1 MISKERLQELIKQ
14 EATIWVENQYC
25 NAYAV
30 ELSHY
35 YYVAITDNKESLMF
49 LDYSIQE
56 DDPES
61 VLIDYLENLYEAKE
75 DAEWASIATYRT
87 EIFAPPTYEEM
98 IKEPRCL
105 DCWTKE
111 FVVMDND
118 KPIGIA
124 FIGVDFDCE
133 IVSVEMGSDKYFV
146 ERLTKDNYIK
156 ACTIARKLFLGESI
170 EEGEND
176 EESKN

>member
-25 NAYAV
+25 NAYDV
-30 ELSHY
+30 ELSNY
-35 YYVAITDNKESLMF
+35 NYIAITDDKESLMF

-61 VLIDYLENLYEAKE
+61 VLVDYLENLYETKE
-75 DAEWASIATYRT
+75 DAEFAREFKNITRT
-87 EIFAPPTYEEM
+87 ETLNLPTWEELNIIDE
-98 IKEPRCL
+98 IKIYGENGKQYLVQADEYDISVYASDGYDFILYKRL
-105 DCWTKE
+105 KRTK
-111 FVVMDND
+111 
-118 KPIGIA
+118 G
-124 FIGVDFDCE
+124 
-133 IVSVEMGSDKYFV
+133 
-146 ERLTKDNYIK
+146 NYIK

>member
-30 ELSHY
+30 ELSNY
-35 YYVAITDNKESLMF
+35 YYVSITDNKESLMF

-61 VLIDYLENLYEAKE
+61 VLVDYLENLYETKE
-75 DAEWASIATYRT
+75 DAEFAREFKNITRT
-87 EIFAPPTYEEM
+87 ETLNLPTWEELNIIDE
-98 IKEPRCL
+98 IKIYGENGKQYL
-105 DCWTKE
+105 VQADE
-111 FVVMDND
+111 YDISIYAD
-118 KPIGIA
+118 DGYD
-124 FIGVDFDCE
+124 FILY
-133 IVSVEMGSDKYFV
+133 K
-146 ERLTKDNYIK
+146 RLKRTKDNYIK

-170 EEGEND
+170 EEGENN
-176 EESKN
+176 E